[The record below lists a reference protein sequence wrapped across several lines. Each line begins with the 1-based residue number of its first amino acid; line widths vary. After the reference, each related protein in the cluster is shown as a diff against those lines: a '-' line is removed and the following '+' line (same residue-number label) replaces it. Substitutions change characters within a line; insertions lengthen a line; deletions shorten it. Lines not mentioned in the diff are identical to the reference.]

1 MEISNKSRTH
11 LLLERGASLGE
22 HILDRLLNLRH
33 VGRAVLDAGW
43 QIETMFL
50 DDVLSRIFRRMNSVQ
65 GKRTYHDMLDRNIA
79 PVHPELG
86 REEYGNSVALD
97 IELRYS
103 NQIQIKV
110 GGK

>member
-1 MEISNKSRTH
+1 M
-11 LLLERGASLGE
+11 
-22 HILDRLLNLRH
+22 
-33 VGRAVLDAGW
+33 
-43 QIETMFL
+43 
-50 DDVLSRIFRRMNSVQ
+50 
-65 GKRTYHDMLDRNIA
+65 YHDMLDRNIA